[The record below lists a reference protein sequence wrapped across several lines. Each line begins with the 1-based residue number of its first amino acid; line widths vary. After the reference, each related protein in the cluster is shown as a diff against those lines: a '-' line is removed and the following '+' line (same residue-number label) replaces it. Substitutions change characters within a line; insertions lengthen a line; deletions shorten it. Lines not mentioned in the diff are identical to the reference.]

1 MRERILLV
9 FVGFMVVALFG
20 PSSAAIS
27 DSGNTQILTSLPST
41 FAIDTSSSIKLG
53 VHGGGNWQPGQSFD
67 GNQIILV
74 SANNKWQLTVYDSS
88 SWKGADGHMHLV
100 TDPSKELKFPLDIV
114 LNDDI
119 KLDNKGKPIQ
129 PTIELTADK
138 PQPVATSTQI
148 GYKMMQVVNCLQ
160 QTSSDFTE
168 ASGDYQVTMTF
179 VVSAAV

>member
-1 MRERILLV
+1 
-9 FVGFMVVALFG
+9 MVAALFG

-27 DSGNTQILTSLPST
+27 DSGNTQISTSLPST
-41 FAIDTSSSIKLG
+41 FAIDTTSSITLG
-53 VHGGGNWQPGQSFD
+53 VHAGGNWQPGQSFD
-67 GNQIILV
+67 GNQIIRV
-74 SANNKWQLTVYDSS
+74 SANNKWQLAVYDSS

-114 LNDDI
+114 LNDEI
-119 KLDNKGKPIQ
+119 KLDNHGKPIS
-129 PTIELTADK
+129 PTIELKSDS
-138 PQPVATSTQI
+138 QPVATSTQI